1 MLAWA
6 FTTFDEIRVER
17 EIMQE
22 PTNGDD
28 RQGQSTRSADGAMPR
43 LNPKSPR
50 QAIQPDPVPDPPS
63 RSRHVRNPVVVF
75 VNFLMTITVLGVLI
89 VGGVIYWGK
98 QEFERTG
105 PLARATT
112 VIIPQGSNLAGIAG
126 ILERNDVID
135 NSWVFQGA
143 VQVYRNQSKLKAG
156 EYQFDPGVS
165 MRTVM
170 NEIVSGKAVYHSITL
185 PEGWT
190 SLQIVERI
198 KADPILE
205 GELNEVPEEGTL
217 MPETYTFTRGTSR
230 ADIIERMKEAHKKVL
245 VEVWES
251 RRDNIPVNTP
261 EEMLVLA
268 SLVEKETGRADER
281 SRVASV
287 FVNRLNKGMRLQSDP
302 TILYGLYGGS
312 AWTRARTILK
322 SELEK
327 ENSYNTYQIP
337 ALPPGPIANVG
348 RAALEAVANPS
359 VTNDLYF
366 VADGTGGHAFAETY
380 EDHRRNVR
388 RWRDVEKNRIKAQ
401 EAAEEAEKDGEAA
414 TTQ

>member
-1 MLAWA
+1 
-6 FTTFDEIRVER
+6 
-17 EIMQE
+17 MQE

-28 RQGQSTRSADGAMPR
+28 KQEQPAASVNNAMPR

-50 QAIQPDPVPDPPS
+50 QAIQPDPVPEPPS

-75 VNFLMTITVLGVLI
+75 INFLMTITVLGVLI

-98 QEFERTG
+98 QEFEKNG
-105 PLARATT
+105 PLDKTTT
-112 VIIPQGSNLAGIAG
+112 VIIPNGSNLAGIAG
-126 ILERNDVID
+126 ILERGNVID
-135 NSWVFQGA
+135 NSWIFQGA

-156 EYQFDPGVS
+156 EYQFEAGVP

-170 NEIVSGKAVYHSITL
+170 DEIVSGKAVYHSVTL

-190 SLQIVERI
+190 SLQIVERV
-198 KADPILE
+198 KADPILI
-205 GELNEVPEEGTL
+205 GDLNEVPAEGTL

-230 ADIIERMKEAHKKVL
+230 SDIIQRMKDAHTKVL
-245 VEVWES
+245 AESWEN
-251 RRDNIPVNTP
+251 RRDDLPVKTP

-268 SLVEKETGRADER
+268 SLVEKETGKADER

-302 TILYGLYGGS
+302 TILYGLYGGA
-312 AWTRARTILK
+312 AWTKPRTILR
-322 SELEK
+322 SELQK
-327 ENSYNTYQIP
+327 PNSYNTYQIP

-359 VTNDLYF
+359 LTSDLYF
-366 VADGTGGHAFAETY
+366 VADGTGGHAFAKTY
-380 EDHRRNVR
+380 EDHKRNVQ
-388 RWRDVEKNRIKAQ
+388 RWRDVEKNRVKAQ
-401 EAAEEAEKDGEAA
+401 ETAEDAPTEEAPKTE
-414 TTQ
+414 

>member
-1 MLAWA
+1 
-6 FTTFDEIRVER
+6 
-17 EIMQE
+17 MQE

-28 RQGQSTRSADGAMPR
+28 KQGPSTGPADGAMPR

-50 QAIQPDPVPDPPS
+50 QAIQPDPVPDPPA

-89 VGGVIYWGK
+89 VGGIIYWGK
-98 QEFERTG
+98 QEFEKNG
-105 PLARATT
+105 PLAKATT

-126 ILERNDVID
+126 ILERGNVID

-190 SLQIVERI
+190 SLQIVERV

-205 GELNEVPEEGTL
+205 GELNEVPAEGTL

-230 ADIIERMKEAHKKVL
+230 SDIIERMREAHRKVL
-245 VEVWES
+245 AEAWES
-251 RRDNIPVNTP
+251 RRDDIPVKTP

-312 AWTRARTILK
+312 AWTKARTILK

-359 VTNDLYF
+359 VTSDLYF

-380 EDHRRNVR
+380 DDHRRNVR

-401 EAAEEAEKDGEAA
+401 EAAEEAAQDGEAA
-414 TTQ
+414 KTE